1 MKHGDIIHVYAHVNH
16 ENIILNLKQGG
27 MTVVYQTVEDIHVS
41 VNVGMEIQ
49 SNMGISS
56 KELKTSL
63 DELVLV
69 DNPHIFDNLTTL
81 DIKYFMTTTPQVSTT
96 TQPKMSFDILMFY
109 IFVI

>member
-1 MKHGDIIHVYAHVNH
+1 MEYKTIQDINVN
-16 ENIILNLKQGG
+16 
-27 MTVVYQTVEDIHVS
+27 

-49 SNMGISS
+49 SIMGVSS
-56 KELKTSL
+56 EERKTSI

-81 DIKYFMTTTPQVSTT
+81 DIKYFMTTTPQISTT
-96 TQPKMSFDILMFY
+96 TQSKTSSDIVMFY